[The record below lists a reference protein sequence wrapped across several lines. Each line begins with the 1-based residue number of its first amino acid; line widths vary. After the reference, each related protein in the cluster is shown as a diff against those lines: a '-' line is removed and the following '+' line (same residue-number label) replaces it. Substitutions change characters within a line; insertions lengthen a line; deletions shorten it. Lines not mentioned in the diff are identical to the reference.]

1 MLPPVTQPASGNLLH
16 NTGSLALCEALDGML
31 EGPSKREGMCAS
43 IELTHVIVQQ
53 KLAPHC
59 KATLPPIRKN

>member
-31 EGPSKREGMCAS
+31 EGPFTEGDFDPSSDNSC
-43 IELTHVIVQQ
+43 
-53 KLAPHC
+53 
-59 KATLPPIRKN
+59 PP